1 MEFLP
6 LSEAVAFLRNHAV
19 KMHPSLRQLFE
30 GNRPPDASR
39 RSSKTLFPIAL
50 ALRDALLEVQNSF
63 QFDTC
68 ALLDEEVDL
77 LAIALTELA
86 EDLHVG
92 LGMWQSLENYQKE
105 FFGTPLPLFWRPGDP
120 PLLPFDARRFQFFL
134 YTIWGYLAP
143 DRVLSPSHRDLQ
155 TLAQT
160 ASDVLT
166 KHFAGQTRSS
176 DIASF
181 LASPNKYGWEIK
193 RKLIWLGTHSYLF
206 RFPFAAHAGDRL
218 EGPPDVELVD
228 DFICQQ
234 TTEWSGLGATDLLA
248 GTLKI
253 SDADRAT
260 LRTWHERHLAVYR
273 VLSLQKRGRMMETM
287 EVVNLVN
294 DQPYRVRVEM
304 ESCPFTLDQMLLG
317 SLLPWRGEW
326 YWSGA
331 QHPLKAGVND
341 VKMIRKNF
349 LEKSS
354 SIAYRY
360 CPGLAQKARDAVR
373 EQHANFL
380 KAYGSDL
387 AVFPDGYSLL
397 AAEQKRMDQ
406 EFAAKAGNDLAAT
419 MKKHKLSR
427 PGPSLNLD
435 RAFLKHQDGM
445 GAFFNPDEGV
455 EYLSNLHGLIACLGK
470 KDETLTQDEQEM
482 IFDLMREPDVS
493 TAVLRRL
500 VRDYGSQAFGRA
512 FLITNF
518 QESPD
523 LEYLLRRF
531 KGAYFRTRYPCISF
545 SED

>member
-6 LSEAVAFLRNHAV
+6 LPGAVAFLRNHAMQ
-19 KMHPSLRQLFE
+19 KAPDLRQLFE
-30 GNRPPDASR
+30 GNRPPGASKH
-39 RSSKTLFPIAL
+39 SSRTLFPIAL
-50 ALRDALLEVQNSF
+50 ALRDALSEF
-63 QFDTC
+63 QESLQHDTC

-86 EDLHVG
+86 EDLHAG

-134 YTIWGYLAP
+134 YTIWGYLDL

-155 TLAQT
+155 ELAQT

-181 LASPNKYGWEIK
+181 LASSNKYGWEIK
-193 RKLIWLGTHSYLF
+193 RKLIWLGTQSYLF
-206 RFPFAAHAGDRL
+206 RFPFAAYAGDRL

-228 DFICQQ
+228 DFICEQ

-260 LRTWHERHLAVYR
+260 LRTWYERHLAAYR
-273 VLSLQKRGRMMETM
+273 VLSLQKKGRVTETM

-294 DQPYRVRVEM
+294 EQTYRVRVEM
-304 ESCPFTLDQMLLG
+304 ENCPFTVDQMIWG

-331 QHPLKAGVND
+331 QRTLQAGAND
-341 VKMIRKNF
+341 ARMIRNNF

-360 CPGLAQKARDAVR
+360 CPDLAQKARDTTR
-373 EQHANFL
+373 EMHANFL
-380 KAYGSDL
+380 NAYGSDV
-387 AVFPDGYSLL
+387 AVFSDGISMA
-397 AAEQKRMDQ
+397 AAEQKRMDH
-406 EFAAKAGNDLAAT
+406 EFAAKAGKDFAAM
-419 MKKHKLSR
+419 MKKHKSSR
-427 PGPSLNLD
+427 PSPSM
-435 RAFLKHQDGM
+435 AFDQIFLEHKDGI
-445 GAFFNPDEGV
+445 GVFFNPDEGT
-455 EYLSNLHGLIACLGK
+455 EYLANFNSLLACFRK
-470 KDETLTQDEQEM
+470 KEEALTEEEQEM
-482 IFDLMREPDVS
+482 IFALIRDPAVS
-493 TAVLRRL
+493 TAFWRRF
-500 VRDYGSQAFGRA
+500 VREHGAKSIGKAY
-512 FLITNF
+512 LIANF

-531 KGAYFRTRYPCISF
+531 KGEYFRKRYPCISF
-545 SED
+545 RED

>member
-6 LSEAVAFLRNHAV
+6 LPEAVAFLRNRAMQ
-19 KMHPSLRQLFE
+19 KAPDLRQLFE
-30 GNRPPDASR
+30 GNRPPGESKHSSR
-39 RSSKTLFPIAL
+39 TLFPIAL
-50 ALRDALLEVQNSF
+50 ALRDALSEF
-63 QFDTC
+63 QESLQHDTC

-86 EDLHVG
+86 EDLHAG

-120 PLLPFDARRFQFFL
+120 PLLTFDARRFQFFL
-134 YTIWGYLAP
+134 YTIWSYLDP
-143 DRVLSPSHRDLQ
+143 DRVLSHFHRDLQ
-155 TLAQT
+155 ALAQT

-193 RKLIWLGTHSYLF
+193 RKLIWLGTQSYLF
-206 RFPFAAHAGDRL
+206 RFPFAAYAGDRL

-228 DFICQQ
+228 DFICEQ

-248 GTLKI
+248 GTLKV

-260 LRTWHERHLAVYR
+260 LRTWYERHLAVYR
-273 VLSLQKRGRMMETM
+273 VLSLQKKGRMTETM
-287 EVVNLVN
+287 EVVSLVSE
-294 DQPYRVRVEM
+294 QAYRVRVEM
-304 ESCPFTLDQMLLG
+304 ENCPFAVDQMVLG

-331 QHPLKAGVND
+331 QRPLQAGAND
-341 VKMIRKNF
+341 AGMIRQNF

-354 SIAYRY
+354 KIAYRY
-360 CPGLAQKARDAVR
+360 CPNLAQKARDTLR
-373 EQHANFL
+373 EMHANFL

-387 AVFPDGYSLL
+387 AIFPDGFSL
-397 AAEQKRMDQ
+397 AASEQKRMDH
-406 EFAAKAGNDLAAT
+406 EFAVKAGKDLAAM
-419 MKKHKLSR
+419 MKKHELSR
-427 PGPSLNLD
+427 PGPSMD
-435 RAFLKHQDGM
+435 FEREFLEHEN
-445 GAFFNPDEGV
+445 GAGVFFNPEEGP
-455 EYLSNLHGLIACLGK
+455 EYLTNLNSLLACFRNKAG
-470 KDETLTQDEQEM
+470 TLTEGEQEM
-482 IFDLMREPDVS
+482 IFAFMRDPAVS
-493 TAVLRRL
+493 PAFLLRLAREH
-500 VRDYGSQAFGRA
+500 DAKIIGRA
-512 FLITNF
+512 FLIANF

-531 KGAYFRTRYPCISF
+531 KGEYFRNRYPCISF
-545 SED
+545 RED